1 MSRPLPP
8 LDLLIGFEAAAR
20 QLSFSKAGDEV
31 FVTQSAI
38 SRQVKKLEEFV
49 GSALFERRHRSLE
62 LTDTGRELF
71 EVVSETLA
79 RLARTVDNLRK
90 EPAHLSIKISTTTSF
105 ASLWLVPRLARFR
118 DLHPEIAIYLESDN
132 RLVDLK
138 QGLVDL
144 AIRYCTPDQINLQ
157 TDLCLSTEEVFP
169 VCSPLLLRRSGRV
182 INRLEDLQHHTLLH
196 LSDAQNAWPWLQWA
210 NWLAASNP
218 AVPVGDVGLRFS
230 HYDQM
235 IHAAS
240 MGHGVALGTSP
251 LVNHLLDEGLLVA
264 PLATRLKSPRS
275 FYICQGP
282 RRNEAADQLIQ
293 WMMSTCD
300 EGPALPNALPYQLV
314 ANLQTFAPAV

>member
-20 QLSFSKAGDEV
+20 QLSFSKAGNEV

-71 EVVSETLA
+71 EVVSDTLA
-79 RLARTVDNLRK
+79 RLSKTVDNLRR
-90 EPAHLSIKISTTTSF
+90 EPAHLSLKISTTTSF

-118 DLHPEIAIYLESDN
+118 DLHPEIAIHLEADN
-132 RLVDLK
+132 RVVDLK

-144 AIRYCTPDQINLQ
+144 AIRYCTPDQVNPQ
-157 TDLCLSTEEVFP
+157 TDVCLSSEEIFP
-169 VCSPLLLRRSGRV
+169 VCSPQLLRRSGRA
-182 INRLEDLQHHTLLH
+182 IRCIEDLQHHTLLH
-196 LSDAQNAWPWLQWA
+196 LSDPQNAWPWLQWPH
-210 NWLAASNP
+210 WLAASKP

-230 HYDQM
+230 HFDQM

-240 MGHGVALGTSP
+240 MGHGVALGSSP
-251 LVNHLLDEGLLVA
+251 LVNHLLDEGSLVA
-264 PLATRLKSPRS
+264 PLGTRLKSPRA
-275 FYICQGP
+275 FYICQAS
-282 RRNEAADQLIQ
+282 RDNEAVDLLVQ
-293 WMMSTCD
+293 WMLSSVAERPTR
-300 EGPALPNALPYQLV
+300 PSALPCQLV
-314 ANLQTFAPAV
+314 TNLHTFAPAV